1 MWSER
6 RRLLILAGIPRFNYT
21 IRVSLLEPEIQGRQE
36 MPKNFCALVM
46 GPDAALEPIAKRNV
60 GGRYR

>member
-1 MWSER
+1 M
-6 RRLLILAGIPRFNYT
+6 AGIPRFNYT